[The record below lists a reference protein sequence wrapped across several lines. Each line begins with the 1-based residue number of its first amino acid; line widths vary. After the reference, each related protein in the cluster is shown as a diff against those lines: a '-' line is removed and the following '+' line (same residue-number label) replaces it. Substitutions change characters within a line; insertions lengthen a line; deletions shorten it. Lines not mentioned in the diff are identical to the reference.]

1 MVKHIASIL
10 LAAVCMSCA
19 SETTTPTQDVW
30 SLAIADPGLT
40 EVYLGGHSSLDSCK
54 EAGVSWLS
62 RGHDRAYVLQCRLNC
77 RKTSPATPAVCEAVE
92 PVI

>member
-1 MVKHIASIL
+1 MAKYVATTL
-10 LAAVCMSCA
+10 FAAVCASCA
-19 SETTTPTQDVW
+19 SQTTTPTQDVW

-40 EVYLGGHSSLDSCK
+40 EVYLGGHSSLDRCK

-77 RKTSPATPAVCEAVE
+77 RTSSPGTPAVCEAVE

>member
-1 MVKHIASIL
+1 MTRYLASIL
-10 LAAVCMSCA
+10 LAAICVSCA
-19 SETTTPTQDVW
+19 SEGTAPAQDIW

-54 EAGVSWLS
+54 DAGVSWLN
-62 RGHDRAYVLQCRLNC
+62 RGHDRAYTLQCRLNC
-77 RKTSPATPAVCEAVE
+77 SKTSPGTLAVCEAVE